1 MSISANKGRSRQS
14 LARRVA
20 DDIENG
26 WYVNLGIGLPE
37 LVAGHIGT
45 DKSVIL
51 HSENGLLG
59 MGGPAASEALDW
71 DLINAGKKPVTL
83 LPGGCYFDHVSS
95 FTMMRGGHLDLCIL
109 GGFQVSAQGDLAN
122 WWTGDPDELPAVGG
136 AMDLVAGAR
145 KVFVIMDHVARDGRP
160 KLVSQCTYPLTGA
173 SVVDR
178 VYTDLAVIDITP
190 QGMVVQEMVDSLDLK
205 MLQEVT
211 QAPLRA
217 APDLKLVACSGE
229 DRKNSP

>member
-1 MSISANKGRSRQS
+1 MSISTIKGRSRQC
-14 LARRVA
+14 LAQRIA

-37 LVAGHIGT
+37 LVAGHISA

-59 MGGPAASEALDW
+59 MGGPAAPEAVDW

-83 LPGGCYFDHVSS
+83 LPGGCYFDHLSS

-109 GGFQVSAQGDLAN
+109 GAFQVSEQGDLAN

-145 KVFVIMDHVARDGRP
+145 KVFVIMDSLTRDGSP
-160 KLVSQCTYPLTGA
+160 KLVSQCSYPLTGA
-173 SVVDR
+173 AVVDR

-190 QGMVVQEMVDSLDLK
+190 RGMIVQEMVDSLDLE
-205 MLQEVT
+205 MLQEIT
-211 QAPLRA
+211 QAALCA
-217 APDLKLVACSGE
+217 APDMKLVSCD
-229 DRKNSP
+229 DRRNNS

>member
-1 MSISANKGRSRQS
+1 MSTSMTAGRSRLD

-37 LVAGHIGT
+37 QVAAYISP
-45 DKSVIL
+45 DKSVVL

-59 MGGPAASEALDW
+59 MGGPAAAGHVDW

-83 LPGGCYFDHVSS
+83 LPGGCYFDHVTS

-109 GGFQVSAQGDLAN
+109 GAFQVSTCGDLAN
-122 WWTGDPDELPAVGG
+122 WWIGDPNDLPAVGG
-136 AMDLVAGAR
+136 AMDLVTGTR
-145 KVFVIMDHVARDGRP
+145 KVFVIMDHVTRDGRP
-160 KLVSQCTYPLTGA
+160 KLVSKCTYPLTGE

-190 QGMVVQEMVDSLDLK
+190 QGMMVREIVDFLDLK
-205 MLQEVT
+205 MLQELT
-211 QAPLRA
+211 DTELQA
-217 APDLKLVACSGE
+217 APELRIV
-229 DRKNSP
+229 RKTGDSWT